1 MELPDTEVSL
11 KSLNEKLD
19 WIIRRLD
26 YLETVLTENQKY
38 PEVVAFLRSIKTGT
52 ALYGEPLKT
61 LDRLVSA
68 ERLLES
74 ASPKDETSRIILNA
88 IALKGPQNISQLTRE
103 VQSQKGKGSRTT
115 VRERVKRLLQS
126 KALVKVGNR
135 YRLVE

>member
-1 MELPDTEVSL
+1 LPDTEVSL
-11 KSLNEKLD
+11 KSLNEKLE

-26 YLETVLTENQKY
+26 YLEAVLTENQKY
-38 PEVVAFLRSIKTGT
+38 PEVVAFLRSLKMGT

-74 ASPKDETSRIILNA
+74 ASLRDEMSRIILNA

-103 VQSQKGKGSRTT
+103 VQYQKGRGSRTT
-115 VRERVKRLLQS
+115 VRERVKELLQS
-126 KALVKVGNR
+126 KALVKEGNR
-135 YRLVE
+135 YRLAE